1 MLIRISNIDRST
13 SLDDIWNLFAEFGD
27 VEEAEK
33 NDMPDPGKFTFTG
46 YVVMTYAVEAEEA
59 IEELN
64 GERIDSQLLSVKEVD
79 AKDVIVTP
87 EADLDEEIE
96 EVVVVDEPDEE
107 DEVVIPPPKG
117 EMRRKEVK
125 TGGYRAD

>member
-46 YVVMTYAVEAEEA
+46 YVVMTYAAEADEA

-64 GERIDSQLLSVKEVD
+64 GERIDGQLLSVKEVE
-79 AKDVIVTP
+79 AKDVIDTP
-87 EADLDEEIE
+87 KTDLVEEIE
-96 EVVVVDEPDEE
+96 EVLVDIPDEE
-107 DEVVIPPPKG
+107 EVVIPPLKG
-117 EMRRKEVK
+117 ELRRKEVK
-125 TGGYRAD
+125 SGGYRAD